1 MLKNLYLI
9 CGKSGS
15 GKNYVVEKLHEMYG
29 YKVLCSYTTREPRYE
44 SDNEHIYKKFFNYLH
59 DKQDDLIATDTY
71 FDGNFYWARK
81 EQLNTS
87 DLYIID
93 KKGIEKLKELK
104 YIRPFIVI
112 YIDLDEDKRI
122 ENMKKRGDDN
132 MAIYKRLTNDK
143 DMFNG
148 IEQLADFIVNGDND
162 NKWRTIKNIIDK
174 CEKIEN

>member
-1 MLKNLYLI
+1 M
-9 CGKSGS
+9 
-15 GKNYVVEKLHEMYG
+15 
-29 YKVLCSYTTREPRYE
+29 
-44 SDNEHIYKKFFNYLH
+44 
-59 DKQDDLIATDTY
+59 IATDTY

-143 DMFNG
+143 NMFDG
-148 IEQLADFIVNGDND
+148 IEKLADFIVNGDND
-162 NKWRTIKNIIDK
+162 NKWCTIKNIIDK
-174 CEKIEN
+174 CEK